1 MGMVTSSPLLSSPT
15 PKSKVTSHT
24 RYPHAVY
31 DNGVVFIEEEGWFE
45 FSSTKNVER
54 EGVFGSSLLC
64 SRFVALMVAVMD
76 Y

>member
-1 MGMVTSSPLLSSPT
+1 
-15 PKSKVTSHT
+15 
-24 RYPHAVY
+24 VY